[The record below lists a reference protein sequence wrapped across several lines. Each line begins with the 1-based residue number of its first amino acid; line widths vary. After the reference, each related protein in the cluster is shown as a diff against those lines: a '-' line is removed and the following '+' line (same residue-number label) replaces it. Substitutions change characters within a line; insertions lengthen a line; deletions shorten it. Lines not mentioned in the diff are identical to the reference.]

1 MKPRPPTLREKRR
14 YILVRIAPPACV
26 IEPRDLYLAILEAL
40 SSLHGDTTVAQVQ
53 MAVVKSNG
61 EFAIVRCTRGKE
73 PLVIGAISTVTA
85 VNGTRVAVR
94 TLALSGTILALQK
107 KMAGMRSSGSGLT
120 GDLHYRNVP
129 YKAYYYSGEK
139 VDLIEKGFKSQE
151 LLFLT
156 TGDLEES

>member
-14 YILVRIAPPACV
+14 YLLVRIAPPLSV

-40 SSLHGDTTVAQVQ
+40 SSLHGDTTVSRVQ
-53 MAVVKSNG
+53 MAVVQAKG

-73 PLVIGAISTVTA
+73 ALITGAIATVTT
-85 VNGTRVAVR
+85 VNGARVAVR
-94 TLALSGTILALQK
+94 SLAVSGTILSLQK
-107 KMAGMRSSGSGLT
+107 RMAGMRSSVSDKAA
-120 GDLHYRNVP
+120 DLYYRGTC
-129 YKAYYYSGEK
+129 YQAYYYSGEK